1 MPLYEYECESCH
13 HRFEKIQKFSDP
25 LVDVCPVC
33 GGVVKK
39 LFSSPA
45 FQFKGTGWYVT
56 DYAKKS
62 GSDSGNNNKGS
73 NSGSANSTPASS
85 SDSSKPDASSS
96 STSASTTSSPPAS
109 TESSKKD

>member
-1 MPLYEYECESCH
+1 MPLYEYECEVCH

-62 GSDSGNNNKGS
+62 SGSRSSSELKSDSDGNGDSAKD
-73 NSGSANSTPASS
+73 SGSKDKDSATKKESKAKSESTP
-85 SDSSKPDASSS
+85 K
-96 STSASTTSSPPAS
+96 SAD
-109 TESSKKD
+109 KK